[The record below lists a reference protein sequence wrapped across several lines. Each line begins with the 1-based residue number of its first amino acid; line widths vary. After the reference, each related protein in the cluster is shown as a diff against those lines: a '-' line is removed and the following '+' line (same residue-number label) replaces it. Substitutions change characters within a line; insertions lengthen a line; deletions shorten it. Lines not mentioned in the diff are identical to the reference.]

1 MVVASWVEE
10 MQLTTVTTGSR
21 AAAADP
27 AAVEDTHVRT
37 YGEME
42 EQNHHHQKLEAVEEP
57 AHDPSMN
64 GHLMK
69 RLLWHGGSVYD
80 AWFSAASNQV
90 RATILSLCL
99 SVSVHILALLWA
111 PAILF
116 PPISLL

>member
-21 AAAADP
+21 AAVADP

-42 EQNHHHQKLEAVEEP
+42 EQNHHHQKLEAVEDP

>member
-1 MVVASWVEE
+1 
-10 MQLTTVTTGSR
+10 MQLATVTTGSR
-21 AAAADP
+21 AAADP
-27 AAVEDTHVRT
+27 AAVEDIHVRT

-42 EQNHHHQKLEAVEEP
+42 EQNNHHQKLEAVEDP

-90 RATILSLCL
+90 GAPDHQLNCKHIAAAELE
-99 SVSVHILALLWA
+99 VHICIYIAA
-111 PAILF
+111 SKQP
-116 PPISLL
+116 